1 MPPMT
6 WQQPTN
12 MPGGTHAP
20 DSSQPPPWGN
30 FPATD
35 SWGFP
40 PEGIPRTHDMS
51 IGLPTVY
58 STYDTQLQQDGNFP
72 GYDDP
77 FTHNPPHTTVRS
89 LPLTLAVG
97 PSSESLVTFQ
107 SAAPARPVEGTLS
120 CGGSR
125 GGRPDPLAVAALMMP
140 TSLSEEARKTIPTYI
155 NVYWN
160 KVHPTCPLIHKPT
173 FDDEETSRSRNSDM
187 YEQKELRK
195 CAMAAIATQFL
206 EDKVHR
212 VYGDELCG
220 HAWYQSIEVSSP
232 EQFPFSQIHSF
243 RERP

>member
-1 MPPMT
+1 MQGST
-6 WQQPTN
+6 S
-12 MPGGTHAP
+12 AP
-20 DSSQPPPWGN
+20 ESSQPPWTG

-35 SWGFP
+35 NWALS
-40 PEGIPRTHDMS
+40 PEGIPRTHDLSM
-51 IGLPTVY
+51 PVY
-58 STYDTQLQQDGNFP
+58 SSMPPYGTSIPDANFP
-72 GYDDP
+72 GYGDP

-89 LPLTLAVG
+89 LPLTLAMG

-107 SAAPARPVEGTLS
+107 SAAPARPVEGSLS

-173 FDDEETSRSRNSDM
+173 FDDEETSRSRNSGIC
-187 YEQKELRK
+187 EQKELRK

-212 VYGDELCG
+212 VHGDELCG
-220 HAWYQSIEVSSP
+220 HAWYQSIEVRPP
-232 EQFPFSQIHSF
+232 EYFPV
-243 RERP
+243 P